1 MKSII
6 KIAILVVVAVA
17 MVITNPKK
25 AAHNEAIAVEYK
37 EALQKK
43 VGVFSLLAG
52 QKTLEKVVDSA
63 VEVSDYV
70 LLSVGKYSSR
80 DDVSSV
86 VSVGV
91 FNHVFVFTKDDIL
104 DELGRAL
111 GF

>member
-1 MKSII
+1 MKKLII
-6 KIAILVVVAVA
+6 TLIWVAILAG